1 MATLK
6 QIWPHDL
13 IMLGI
18 GNTVAYYIILH
29 GCFYVLNTLKC
40 RGQKKKKENG

>member
-1 MATLK
+1 
-6 QIWPHDL
+6 
-13 IMLGI
+13 MLGI

-40 RGQKKKKENG
+40 RGQKKKMVDLPHPQVGIL